1 MVSEEAIRQRSYEM
15 WEREGCPDGK
25 AEEHWF
31 RARVELEAEQPK
43 REYRTAA
50 YHMVLYRFDEKLRT
64 VLPRPR
70 ISVPPQKYMANRVP
84 REDRSAAA

>member
-1 MVSEEAIRQRSYEM
+1 MSEEAIRQRSYEI
-15 WEREGCPDGK
+15 WQREGCPEGK
-25 AEEHWF
+25 SEEHWF

-50 YHMVLYRFDEKLRT
+50 YHMIVYRLDEKLRT

-70 ISVPPQKYMANRVP
+70 ISTPPHKFMASRIA
-84 REDRSAAA
+84 RDRRTAA